1 MLATQIL
8 FVSSSPPLP
17 TSASASEPPESPLG
31 VISEGQEASG
41 EGAAR
46 ERDSEMTATERA
58 TGEEESLEW
67 NDWIKNYAAGKWSGN
82 QPLSRPVIPRPLLPE
97 PTSSSSI
104 RQAPSPLDSP
114 SLIASTAMSSFTSRD
129 TASNRS
135 NSTSGSHL
143 EIYASS
149 VVGENKVP
157 RVSLQDRTPE
167 KLLDF
172 YQQNGYLAA
181 PPGEQE
187 TQRLLML
194 KKFGLLEPCRR
205 ENIDRLC
212 RMVKVHFQTSRVA
225 ITLVLSEHTI
235 LAAETGWGD
244 ADEPGPGGMPREV
257 GMNDSLCAHSITRK
271 EKGCF
276 VVNNASE
283 DWRFKENVSPLSFVS
298 SYSRTDIFHDSRV

>member
-1 MLATQIL
+1 MMATQIL
-8 FVSSSPPLP
+8 FVSSSPSP
-17 TSASASEPPESPLG
+17 EPAEFPLG
-31 VISEGQEASG
+31 VITEGLESAQ
-41 EGAAR
+41 GAGVAGGK
-46 ERDSEMTATERA
+46 ESEMSASERA
-58 TGEEESLEW
+58 EERKEEPPLEW
-67 NDWIKNYAAGKWSGN
+67 NDFIKGYAAGSWSGDR
-82 QPLSRPVIPRPLLPE
+82 QLPRPTRPRPTLPE
-97 PTSSSSI
+97 PKSSSSL
-104 RQAPSPLDSP
+104 RLVPSPLNSP
-114 SLIASTAMSSFTSRD
+114 SLLASTAMTSFTSRE

-143 EIYASS
+143 EIYATS
-149 VVGENKVP
+149 VVGDKQVP
-157 RVSLQDRTPE
+157 RVSLQERTPE

-187 TQRLLML
+187 SERLLML

-205 ENIDRLC
+205 DNIDRLC

-235 LAAETGWGD
+235 LAAEAGWGD
-244 ADEPGPGGMPREV
+244 EAEPGPGEMPREV

-283 DWRFKENVSPLSFVS
+283 DWRFKENVSPSLLSS
-298 SYSRTDIFHDSRV
+298 SSCRS